1 MKQNKI
7 ICFGEI
13 MLRLT
18 PAYSFERLE
27 QTDLLRMSFAGAES
41 NIATSLAIFQHDVS
55 FVSILPDNPIGNAA
69 INILRRYGVDTTHII
84 REGNRIGTYFIE
96 AGTSVRPTQ
105 VIYDRADSAFSFIK
119 PGQIHWEEVLKDAE
133 YFVLTG
139 ITPAL
144 SDSCTAAALEAM
156 KIAQKMKVKV
166 CFDFNYRSKL
176 WSRQKAGEVLSAFI
190 EYVNI
195 LFCNEG
201 AAFDILGI
209 DLTALKNKNTPH
221 EQLYSFLAKEIAA
234 KGNYDFI
241 ALTHRDHHSASDNTW
256 SGVLYNNQ
264 EAFYSKQYELKII
277 DRLGGG
283 DAFAAGIIHGISQG
297 WNNAKTIEFAT
308 IAAAI
313 KHTLPGD
320 LNIVS
325 EKEILH
331 VMENDST
338 GHILR

>member
-1 MKQNKI
+1 MSNKI

-18 PAYSFERLE
+18 PANSYERLE
-27 QTDLLRMSFAGAES
+27 QTELLRMSFAGAES
-41 NIATSLAIFQHDVS
+41 NIATSLAIFQHPVS

-69 INILRRYGVDTTHII
+69 VNILRRYGVDTTNII

-96 AGTSVRPTQ
+96 AGTSIRPTQ
-105 VIYDRADSAFSFIK
+105 VIYDRSDSAFSNIK
-119 PGQIHWEEVLKDAE
+119 PGEINWEEILKDAG

-144 SDSCTAAALEAM
+144 SDNCAAAALEAAR
-156 KIAQKMKVKV
+156 IAQKMKVKI

-176 WSRQKAGEVLSAFI
+176 WSREKARQVLSGFI
-190 EYVNI
+190 EYINI

-201 AAFDILGI
+201 AALDLLGI
-209 DLTALKNKNTPH
+209 DLAELKKKNIPQ
-221 EQLYSFLAKEIAA
+221 EQLLLFLAKEIAA

-256 SGVLYNNQ
+256 SGVLYNND

-283 DAFAAGIIHGISQG
+283 DAFAAGVIHGIKSG
-297 WNNAKTIEFAT
+297 WTNARTIEFAV
-308 IAAAI
+308 IASAI

-320 LNIVS
+320 LNIIS

-331 VMENDST
+331 VLENDSS

>member
-1 MKQNKI
+1 
-7 ICFGEI
+7 

-18 PAYSFERLE
+18 PAYSFERIE
-27 QTDLLRMSFAGAES
+27 QTDLLRMGFAGAES
-41 NIATSLAIFQHDVS
+41 NIATSLAIFQHPVS
-55 FVSILPDNPIGNAA
+55 FVSILPDNPVGNAA
-69 INILRRYGVDTTHII
+69 INILRRYGVDTTNII
-84 REGNRIGTYFIE
+84 RDGNRIGTYFIE

-105 VIYDRADSAFSFIK
+105 VTYDRSDSAFSYIK
-119 PGQIHWEEVLKDAE
+119 PGQINWEEILKDSG

-144 SDSCTAAALEAM
+144 SDNCAASALEAV

-176 WSRQKAGEVLSAFI
+176 WSRQKARQVLSTFI
-190 EYVNI
+190 EYTNI

-209 DLTALKNKNTPH
+209 DLTELKKKNIPR
-221 EQLYSFLAKEIAA
+221 EQLLLFLAKEIAV

-256 SGVLYNNQ
+256 SGVLYNNE
-264 EAFYSKQYELKII
+264 EAFYSKQYELKIV

-283 DAFAAGIIHGISQG
+283 DAFAAGIIHGISKG
-297 WNNAKTIEFAT
+297 WNHSRTIEFAV
-308 IAAAI
+308 IASAI

-320 LNIVS
+320 LNIAS

-331 VMENDST
+331 VLENDSS